1 MMSDHSPLQ
10 TPRFLV
16 SPLVFCIDTYWRD
29 KHVKREDKK
38 KKNILYIN
46 VLLHVYSLTT

>member
-1 MMSDHSPLQ
+1 MTCLSDVLKMMSDHSPLQ

-16 SPLVFCIDTYWRD
+16 SPLVLCIDRD

-38 KKNILYIN
+38 K
-46 VLLHVYSLTT
+46 

>member
-16 SPLVFCIDTYWRD
+16 SPLVLCIDRD

-38 KKNILYIN
+38 K
-46 VLLHVYSLTT
+46 